1 MSDDTIRD
9 TVAAQAEKL
18 GLSAYAIAK
27 SLELSPETVKRYLTG
42 RCSLNTRYVSRI
54 AKLLNLEL
62 QEITEIPEKP

>member
-9 TVAAQAEKL
+9 TITAQAEKL

-27 SLELSPETVKRYLTG
+27 ALELSPETVKRYLTG

-54 AKLLNLEL
+54 AQLLNLEL
-62 QEITEIPEKP
+62 REIPEKP